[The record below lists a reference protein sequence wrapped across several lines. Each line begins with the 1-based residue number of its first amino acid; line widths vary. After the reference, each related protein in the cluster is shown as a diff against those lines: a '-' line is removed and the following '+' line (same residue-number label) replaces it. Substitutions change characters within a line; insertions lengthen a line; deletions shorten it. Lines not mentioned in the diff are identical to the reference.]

1 MVKILKKNGQKSFNL
16 ILNYIIKKLKSIN
29 YVKYNISAEILP
41 YNYKDKLK

>member
-29 YVKYNISAEILP
+29 YVKYN
-41 YNYKDKLK
+41 KLKNLEMKYKS